1 MRLSRKVIIWT
12 VILYLA
18 LSIPLSLLHELG
30 HVSVCTA
37 GGLSYRIWIDATGG
51 HMLCSGRPH
60 DRLAYNA
67 MGGIFGTIG
76 SAAILGFWKF
86 VKRHYALLAVGLAY
100 MTDQISKII
109 LEGFYTRIY
118 ESGAIDGYITA
129 IQVVSWLGFMLYFA
143 RVREPAKIAASDI

>member
-1 MRLSRKVIIWT
+1 
-12 VILYLA
+12 
-18 LSIPLSLLHELG
+18 
-30 HVSVCTA
+30 
-37 GGLSYRIWIDATGG
+37 
-51 HMLCSGRPH
+51 MLCSGRPH